1 MNVAQHPHAAS
12 MADPMPPPPGPPN
25 GAYAHHMVAQSPGG
39 PQGAQNKMELMN
51 AIPLQQHQQQQHQQH
66 MQPPPQGQQGPPP
79 PQHPQQQQPPP
90 QQQQQQPQG
99 GPPGQAG
106 PQPGRACERCR
117 KTGRTCEPRE
127 GALAC
132 VGCNASRVACSLV
145 GEIQGTT
152 GTRRASPTKRPT
164 NNHNANSNTS
174 NNNKKRARSSTG
186 PDAWED
192 GGDDQQQ
199 QQQPQPQHV
208 MSGHPLA
215 PVPMSDGNAHA
226 IMTLGIPQQQQQQH
240 PKRRR
245 TDDAEDTDIEEI
257 REVIR
262 DINSMHGEIGRKL
275 NRLTKLWERK
285 YGQAP

>member
-51 AIPLQQHQQQQHQQH
+51 AIPLQQHQQQHQQQH
-66 MQPPPQGQQGPPP
+66 MQPPPPQGQQGPPP

-90 QQQQQQPQG
+90 QQQQQPQG

-164 NNHNANSNTS
+164 NNHNANSSTS

-208 MSGHPLA
+208 MPGHPLA

-226 IMTLGIPQQQQQQH
+226 MMTLNMQPQQH